1 MAFVD
6 GEPIDAAKLGQL
18 ETDLNIL
25 KATIPQIGVSTT
37 TIVTGGNSSVGGS
50 TATPIVQSRI
60 LAKNDTTKC
69 TITPGGDNITTINF
83 PGEGFAATPAVVIS
97 TRWPKGFG
105 SSFRAK
111 GLDLPTAVVVTSSTN
126 TKGFDVMIPAPKSS
140 PTGTYCYISYIAI
153 TGS

>member
-37 TIVTGGNSSVGGS
+37 TIVGSNGVGSS
-50 TATPIVQSRI
+50 TASTPVVQSRI
-60 LAKNDTTKC
+60 LAKNDMTKC
-69 TITPGGDNITTINF
+69 YITPGSDNKTTINF
-83 PGEGFAATPAVVIS
+83 PGDGFPAQPAIVIS
-97 TRWPKGFG
+97 TRWPAGFG

-111 GLDLPTAVVVTSSTN
+111 SLNLPTAVVVTSSIN
-126 TKGFDVMIPAPKSS
+126 NKSFDVMIPASKSS
-140 PTGTYCYISYIAI
+140 PTGTYCYISYMAI

>member
-37 TIVTGGNSSVGGS
+37 TIVTGAAGGVGGS
-50 TATPIVQSRI
+50 TTTPIVQSRI
-60 LAKNDTTKC
+60 LAKNDATKC
-69 TITPGGDNITTINF
+69 PIAPGADNITTITF
-83 PGEGFAATPAVVIS
+83 PGDGFAATPAVVIS

-111 GLDLPTAVVVTSSTN
+111 GLDLPTAVVVTSSIN
-126 TKGFDVMIPAPKSS
+126 TKGFDVMIPSPKSA
-140 PTGTYCYISYIAI
+140 PTGIYCYVSYIAI

>member
-37 TIVTGGNSSVGGS
+37 TIVGSSGSSVGSS
-50 TATPIVQSRI
+50 TAAPIVQSRI
-60 LAKNDTTKC
+60 LARNDMTKC
-69 TITPGGDNITTINF
+69 YVAPGKDNKTTINF
-83 PGEGFAATPAVVIS
+83 PGDGFSAQPVIVIS
-97 TRWPKGFG
+97 TRWPAGFG
-105 SSFRAK
+105 SAFTAK
-111 GLDLPTAVVVTSSTN
+111 GLDLPTAVVVTSSIT
-126 TKGFDVMIPAPKSS
+126 TKGFDVMIPASKSS
-140 PTGTYCYISYIAI
+140 PTGAYCYVSYIAI